1 MGSKSFPLTNDFPS
15 YTQAYAQCQK
25 LEPSS
30 RLTRAQYFIFV
41 SNYYNK
47 IVISKSVFNFVTFQ
61 IDKSM
66 ITALGLCKLNSN
78 SFQIFLH
85 WFIFFLS
92 IYANVP

>member
-25 LEPSS
+25 LEPIS

-47 IVISKSVFNFVTFQ
+47 IVISKSVSILLLF
-61 IDKSM
+61 
-66 ITALGLCKLNSN
+66 KLIN
-78 SFQIFLH
+78 
-85 WFIFFLS
+85 
-92 IYANVP
+92 P